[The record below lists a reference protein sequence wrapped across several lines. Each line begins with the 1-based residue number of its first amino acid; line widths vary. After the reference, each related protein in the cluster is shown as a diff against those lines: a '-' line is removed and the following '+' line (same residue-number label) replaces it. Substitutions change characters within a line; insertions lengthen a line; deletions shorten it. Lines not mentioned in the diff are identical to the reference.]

1 MTLSD
6 EMSIHEVLQ
15 YLPHRYPFLLI
26 DRVVE
31 CELGVRVRAI
41 KNVTYNEPFF
51 PGHFPARP
59 VFPGV
64 MILEAMAQ
72 ATGLLAFRT
81 QGVRPDDNT
90 LYLFVGVDKARFK
103 RQVGPGDRL
112 DITVELQRTARGVWR
127 FSCEARVD
135 GDVACEAD
143 LMGAMRDVEP

>member
-1 MTLSD
+1 MTVS

-26 DRVVE
+26 DRVEE
-31 CELGVRVRAI
+31 CELGVRLRAT

-64 MILEAMAQ
+64 LILEAMAQ

-81 QGVRPDDNT
+81 EGVRPDDNT

-112 DITVELQRTARGVWR
+112 DITVELQRETRGMWK
-127 FSCEARVD
+127 FSCEARVE
-135 GDVACEAD
+135 GVIACEAD

>member
-1 MTLSD
+1 
-6 EMSIHEVLQ
+6 MSIHEVLQ

-31 CELGVRVRAI
+31 CELGVRLKAI
-41 KNVTYNEPFF
+41 KNVSYNEPFF

-64 MILEAMAQ
+64 LVLEAMAQ

-81 QGVRPDDNT
+81 EGVRPDDNT

-103 RQVGPGDRL
+103 RQVSPGDQL
-112 DITVELQRTARGVWR
+112 EVTAELQRTSRGVWR
-127 FSCEARVD
+127 FACEARVD
-135 GDVACEAD
+135 GEIACEAD
-143 LMGAMRDVEP
+143 LMGAMREVEE

>member
-1 MTLSD
+1 MT
-6 EMSIHEVLQ
+6 IHEVLQ
-15 YLPHRYPFLLI
+15 YLPHRYPFLLV
-26 DRVVE
+26 DRVTE
-31 CELGVRVRAI
+31 CELGVRLCAI

-51 PGHFPARP
+51 PGHFPSRP

-81 QGVRPDDNT
+81 EGVRPDDNT

-112 DITVELQRTARGVWR
+112 DIKVELERVSRGMWK
-127 FSCEARVD
+127 FACEARVD
-135 GDVACEAD
+135 GEVACEAD